1 METFL
6 QALRS
11 LGPLRLA
18 VMGAVI
24 LGLIGFFIFLTTRL
38 TTPQMELLF
47 GELDSSDSAR
57 IVGQLESSNTVYELR
72 SNGSQIF
79 VPSDKVAQLR
89 LTMAEQGL
97 SGGSIGYEIFDDAD
111 ALGTTNF
118 LQNISLIRALEG
130 ELVRSIKTIESV
142 RAARVHLVLPRREL
156 FSREKQQPRASILVK
171 MRGATRLSSEQ
182 VSAIQHLVAAAVPG
196 LIPSRISI
204 VDDKGSLLARGF
216 EDKDSPTAMAAK
228 SEERR
233 RVFENRLART
243 IEALLEKTVGFGKV
257 RAEVTADM
265 DFDLIS
271 TNEEMFNPDGQVVRS
286 TQSVEEQSQSRDAE
300 ANQPVSVATN
310 LPDANLGGGEGGAS
324 SSASENRT
332 EETVNYEISKKI
344 ISHVRDAG
352 IVKRLS
358 VAVLVDGIRSTNE
371 DGEKTYR
378 ERSEEEMQLFAT
390 LVGSAIGIDRDRGD
404 SMEVINLRFEAP
416 DLEIDE
422 ALELFFGLD
431 KNDMLRMAE
440 ILVLSIVAILVILL
454 VVRPLVSRAFE
465 AIPSGI
471 GALGAEARLLA
482 EGAAPALA
490 APGAPGEMPEAE
502 MEKFEEMIDIE
513 RIEGRVKASSVKRV
527 GEIVE
532 KHPVE
537 ALAIIRTWMY
547 QES

>member
-11 LGPLRLA
+11 LGPMRLA

-47 GELDSSDSAR
+47 GELDPSDSSR
-57 IVGQLESSNTVYELR
+57 IVGQLESTNTVYELR
-72 SNGSQIF
+72 ANGSQVF
-79 VPSDKVAQLR
+79 VPSNKVAQLR

-97 SGGSIGYEIFDDAD
+97 SGGSIGYEIFDDAE

-118 LQNISLIRALEG
+118 LQNINLIRALEG

-142 RAARVHLVLPRREL
+142 RAARVHLVMPRREL

-171 MRGATRLSSEQ
+171 MRGATRLSNEQ
-182 VSAIQHLVAAAVPG
+182 VSAVQHLIAAAVPG

-216 EDKDSPTAMAAK
+216 EDKDSPAAMAAK

-233 RVFENRLART
+233 RAFENRLART

-310 LPDANLGGGEGGAS
+310 LPDANLGGGEGSAS
-324 SSASENRT
+324 SSTSENRT
-332 EETVNYEISKKI
+332 EETVNYEISKKV

-371 DGEKTYR
+371 EGEKTYL

-416 DLEIDE
+416 EEFDE

-465 AIPSGI
+465 AIPTGL
-471 GALGAEARLLA
+471 GALGAEARLMA

-490 APGAPGEMPEAE
+490 APGAPGELPEAE
-502 MEKFEEMIDIE
+502 EKFEEMIDIE
-513 RIEGRVKASSVKRV
+513 RIEGRVKASSVRRV
-527 GEIVE
+527 GEIVD
-532 KHPVE
+532 KHPAE
-537 ALAIIRTWMY
+537 ALAIVRTWMY

>member
-11 LGPLRLA
+11 LGPMRLA

-24 LGLIGFFIFLTTRL
+24 LGLVGFFIFLTTRL

-47 GELDSSDSAR
+47 GELDPSDSSR
-57 IVGQLESSNTVYELR
+57 IVGQLESTNTVYELR
-72 SNGSQIF
+72 ANGSQVF

-97 SGGSIGYEIFDDAD
+97 SGGSIGYEIFDDAE

-118 LQNISLIRALEG
+118 LQNINLIRALEG

-142 RAARVHLVLPRREL
+142 RTARVHLVLPRREL

-171 MRGATRLSSEQ
+171 MRGATRLSNEQ
-182 VSAIQHLVAAAVPG
+182 VSAVQHLIAAAVPG

-216 EDKDSPTAMAAK
+216 EDKDSPAAMAAK

-233 RVFENRLART
+233 RAFENRLART

-324 SSASENRT
+324 SSTSENRT
-332 EETVNYEISKKI
+332 EETVNYEISKKV

-358 VAVLVDGIRSTNE
+358 VAVLVDGIRSTSE
-371 DGEKTYR
+371 DGETTYQ

-416 DLEIDE
+416 EEFDE

-465 AIPSGI
+465 AIPTGL

-482 EGAAPALA
+482 EGGAPALA

-532 KHPVE
+532 KHPNE
-537 ALAIIRTWMY
+537 ALAIVRTWMY

>member
-11 LGPLRLA
+11 LGPMRLA

-47 GELDSSDSAR
+47 GELDPSDSSR
-57 IVGQLESSNTVYELR
+57 IVGQLESTNTVYELR
-72 SNGSQIF
+72 ANGSQVF

-97 SGGSIGYEIFDDAD
+97 SGGSIGYEIFDDAE

-118 LQNISLIRALEG
+118 LQNINLIRALEG

-142 RAARVHLVLPRREL
+142 RTARVHLVLPRREL

-171 MRGATRLSSEQ
+171 MRGATRLSNEQ
-182 VSAIQHLVAAAVPG
+182 VSAVQHLIAAAVPG

-216 EDKDSPTAMAAK
+216 EDKDSPAAMAAK

-233 RVFENRLART
+233 RAFENRLART

-310 LPDANLGGGEGGAS
+310 LPDANLGGGEGSAS
-324 SSASENRT
+324 SSTSENRT
-332 EETVNYEISKKI
+332 EETVNYEISKKV

-371 DGEKTYR
+371 EGEKTYL

-416 DLEIDE
+416 EEFDE

-465 AIPSGI
+465 AIPSGL
-471 GALGAEARLLA
+471 GALGAEARLMA

-490 APGAPGEMPEAE
+490 APGAPGELPEAE
-502 MEKFEEMIDIE
+502 EKFEEMIDIE

-532 KHPVE
+532 KHPNE
-537 ALAIIRTWMY
+537 ALAIVRTWMY

>member
-11 LGPLRLA
+11 LGPTRLA

-47 GELDSSDSAR
+47 GELDPSDSSR
-57 IVGQLESSNTVYELR
+57 IVGQLESTNTVYELR
-72 SNGSQIF
+72 ANGSQVF

-97 SGGSIGYEIFDDAD
+97 SGGSIGYEIFDDAE

-118 LQNISLIRALEG
+118 LQNINLIRALEG

-142 RAARVHLVLPRREL
+142 RTARVHLVLPRREL

-171 MRGATRLSSEQ
+171 MRGATRLSNEQ
-182 VSAIQHLVAAAVPG
+182 VSAVQHLIAAAVPG

-216 EDKDSPTAMAAK
+216 EDKDSPAAMAAK

-233 RVFENRLART
+233 RAFENRLART

-310 LPDANLGGGEGGAS
+310 LPDANLGGGEGSAS
-324 SSASENRT
+324 SSTSENRT
-332 EETVNYEISKKI
+332 EETVNYEISKKV

-371 DGEKTYR
+371 EGEKTYL

-416 DLEIDE
+416 EEFDE

-465 AIPSGI
+465 AIPTGL

-482 EGAAPALA
+482 EGGAPALA
-490 APGAPGEMPEAE
+490 APGAPGELPEAE
-502 MEKFEEMIDIE
+502 AEKFEEMIDIE

-532 KHPVE
+532 KHPNE
-537 ALAIIRTWMY
+537 ALAIVRTWMY

>member
-11 LGPLRLA
+11 LGPTRLA

-47 GELDSSDSAR
+47 GELDPSDSSR
-57 IVGQLESSNTVYELR
+57 IVGQLESTNTVYELR
-72 SNGSQIF
+72 ANGSQVF

-97 SGGSIGYEIFDDAD
+97 SGGSIGYEIFDDAE

-118 LQNISLIRALEG
+118 LQNINLIRALEG

-142 RAARVHLVLPRREL
+142 RTARVHLVLPRREL

-171 MRGATRLSSEQ
+171 MRGATRLSNEQ
-182 VSAIQHLVAAAVPG
+182 VSAVQHLIAAAVPG

-216 EDKDSPTAMAAK
+216 EDKDSPAAMAAK

-233 RVFENRLART
+233 RAFENRLART

-310 LPDANLGGGEGGAS
+310 LPDANLGGGEGSAS
-324 SSASENRT
+324 SSTSENRT
-332 EETVNYEISKKI
+332 EETVNYEISKKV

-371 DGEKTYR
+371 EGEKTYL

-416 DLEIDE
+416 EEFDE

-465 AIPSGI
+465 AIPTGL

-482 EGAAPALA
+482 EGGAPALA

-502 MEKFEEMIDIE
+502 TEKFEEMIDIE

-532 KHPVE
+532 KHPAE
-537 ALAIIRTWMY
+537 ALAIVRTWMY

>member
-11 LGPLRLA
+11 LGPMRLA

-24 LGLIGFFIFLTTRL
+24 LGLVGFFIFLTTRL

-47 GELDSSDSAR
+47 GELDPSDSSR
-57 IVGQLESSNTVYELR
+57 IVGQLESTNTVYELR
-72 SNGSQIF
+72 ANGSQIF

-97 SGGSIGYEIFDDAD
+97 SGGSIGYEIFDDAE

-118 LQNISLIRALEG
+118 LQNINLIRALEG

-142 RAARVHLVLPRREL
+142 RTARVHLVLPRREL

-171 MRGATRLSSEQ
+171 MRGATRLSNEQ
-182 VSAIQHLVAAAVPG
+182 VSAVQHLIAAAVPG

-216 EDKDSPTAMAAK
+216 EDKDSPAAMAAK

-233 RVFENRLART
+233 RAFENRLART

-310 LPDANLGGGEGGAS
+310 LPDANLGGGEGSAS
-324 SSASENRT
+324 SSTSENRT
-332 EETVNYEISKKI
+332 EETVNYEISKKVT
-344 ISHVRDAG
+344 SHVRDAG
-352 IVKRLS
+352 IIKRLS

-371 DGEKTYR
+371 EGEKTYL

-416 DLEIDE
+416 EEFDE

-465 AIPSGI
+465 AIPTGL

-482 EGAAPALA
+482 EGGAPALA
-490 APGAPGEMPEAE
+490 APGAPGELPEAE
-502 MEKFEEMIDIE
+502 EKFEEMIDIE

-532 KHPVE
+532 KHPNE
-537 ALAIIRTWMY
+537 ALAIVRTWMY

>member
-11 LGPLRLA
+11 LGPTRLA

-47 GELDSSDSAR
+47 GELDPSDSSR
-57 IVGQLESSNTVYELR
+57 IVGQLESTNTVYELR
-72 SNGSQIF
+72 ANGSQVF

-97 SGGSIGYEIFDDAD
+97 SGGSIGYEIFDDAE

-118 LQNISLIRALEG
+118 LQNINLIRALEG

-142 RAARVHLVLPRREL
+142 RTARVHLVLPRREL

-171 MRGATRLSSEQ
+171 MRGATRLSNEQ
-182 VSAIQHLVAAAVPG
+182 VSAVQHLIAAAVPG

-216 EDKDSPTAMAAK
+216 EDKDSPAAMAAK

-233 RVFENRLART
+233 RAFENRLART

-310 LPDANLGGGEGGAS
+310 LPDANLGGGEGSAS
-324 SSASENRT
+324 SSTSENRT
-332 EETVNYEISKKI
+332 EETVNYEISKKV

-371 DGEKTYR
+371 EGEKTYL

-416 DLEIDE
+416 EEFDE

-465 AIPSGI
+465 AIPSGL
-471 GALGAEARLLA
+471 GALGAEARLMA

-490 APGAPGEMPEAE
+490 APGAPGELPEAE
-502 MEKFEEMIDIE
+502 EKFEEMIDIE

-532 KHPVE
+532 KHPNE
-537 ALAIIRTWMY
+537 ALAIVRTWMY

>member
-11 LGPLRLA
+11 LGPMRLA

-271 TNEEMFNPDGQVVRS
+271 TNEEMFNPDGQPAGQRRHQPARR
-286 TQSVEEQSQSRDAE
+286 QSWRRRGRRQLIRLGKPHGRNRQLRNFQENHQSRTGRGNRQA
-300 ANQPVSVATN
+300 AF
-310 LPDANLGGGEGGAS
+310 GGRAGGRHPEYQRGRRKDLS
-324 SSASENRT
+324 RT
-332 EETVNYEISKKI
+332 
-344 ISHVRDAG
+344 
-352 IVKRLS
+352 
-358 VAVLVDGIRSTNE
+358 
-371 DGEKTYR
+371 
-378 ERSEEEMQLFAT
+378 
-390 LVGSAIGIDRDRGD
+390 
-404 SMEVINLRFEAP
+404 
-416 DLEIDE
+416 
-422 ALELFFGLD
+422 
-431 KNDMLRMAE
+431 
-440 ILVLSIVAILVILL
+440 
-454 VVRPLVSRAFE
+454 
-465 AIPSGI
+465 
-471 GALGAEARLLA
+471 
-482 EGAAPALA
+482 
-490 APGAPGEMPEAE
+490 
-502 MEKFEEMIDIE
+502 
-513 RIEGRVKASSVKRV
+513 
-527 GEIVE
+527 
-532 KHPVE
+532 
-537 ALAIIRTWMY
+537 
-547 QES
+547 

>member
-11 LGPLRLA
+11 LGPMRLA

-47 GELDSSDSAR
+47 GELDPSDSSR
-57 IVGQLESSNTVYELR
+57 IVGQLESTNTVYELR
-72 SNGSQIF
+72 ANGSQIF

-97 SGGSIGYEIFDDAD
+97 SGGTIGYEIFDDAE

-118 LQNISLIRALEG
+118 LQNINLIRALEG

-142 RAARVHLVLPRREL
+142 RAARVHLVMPRREL

-171 MRGATRLSSEQ
+171 MRGATRLSNEQ
-182 VSAIQHLVAAAVPG
+182 VSAVQHLIAAAVPG

-216 EDKDSPTAMAAK
+216 EDKDSPAAMAAK

-233 RVFENRLART
+233 RAFENRLART

-310 LPDANLGGGEGGAS
+310 LPDANLGGGEGSAS
-324 SSASENRT
+324 SSTSENRT
-332 EETVNYEISKKI
+332 EETVNYEISKKV

-371 DGEKTYR
+371 EGEKTYL

-416 DLEIDE
+416 EEFDE

-465 AIPSGI
+465 AIPTGL
-471 GALGAEARLLA
+471 GALGAEARLMA

-490 APGAPGEMPEAE
+490 APGAPGELPEAE
-502 MEKFEEMIDIE
+502 EKFEEMIDIE

-532 KHPVE
+532 KHPNE
-537 ALAIIRTWMY
+537 ALAIVRTWMY

>member
-11 LGPLRLA
+11 LGPMRLA

-47 GELDSSDSAR
+47 GELDPSDSSR
-57 IVGQLESSNTVYELR
+57 IVGQLESTNTVYELR
-72 SNGSQIF
+72 ANGSQVF
-79 VPSDKVAQLR
+79 VPSNKVAQLR

-97 SGGSIGYEIFDDAD
+97 SGGSIGYEIFDDAE
-111 ALGTTNF
+111 AMGTTNF
-118 LQNISLIRALEG
+118 LQNINLIRALEG

-142 RAARVHLVLPRREL
+142 RTARVHLVLPRREL

-171 MRGATRLSSEQ
+171 MRGATRLSNEQ
-182 VSAIQHLVAAAVPG
+182 VSAVQHLIAAAVPG

-216 EDKDSPTAMAAK
+216 EDKDSPAAMAAK

-233 RVFENRLART
+233 RAFENRLART

-324 SSASENRT
+324 SSTSENRT
-332 EETVNYEISKKI
+332 EETVNYEISKKV

-371 DGEKTYR
+371 EGEKTYL

-416 DLEIDE
+416 EEFDE

-465 AIPSGI
+465 AIPTGL

-482 EGAAPALA
+482 EGGAPALA
-490 APGAPGEMPEAE
+490 APGAPGELPEAE
-502 MEKFEEMIDIE
+502 AEKFEEMIDIE

-532 KHPVE
+532 KHPNE
-537 ALAIIRTWMY
+537 ALAIVRTWMY

>member
-11 LGPLRLA
+11 LGPTRLA

-47 GELDSSDSAR
+47 GELDPSDSSR
-57 IVGQLESSNTVYELR
+57 IVGQLESTNTVYELR
-72 SNGSQIF
+72 ANGSQIF

-142 RAARVHLVLPRREL
+142 RTARVHLVLPRREL

-171 MRGATRLSSEQ
+171 MRGATRLSNEQ
-182 VSAIQHLVAAAVPG
+182 VSAVQHLIAAAVPG

-216 EDKDSPTAMAAK
+216 EDKDSPAAMAAK

-233 RVFENRLART
+233 RAFENRLART

-310 LPDANLGGGEGGAS
+310 LPDANLGGGEGSAS
-324 SSASENRT
+324 SSTSENRT
-332 EETVNYEISKKI
+332 EETVNYEISKKV

-371 DGEKTYR
+371 EGEKTYL

-416 DLEIDE
+416 EEFDE

-465 AIPSGI
+465 AIPTGL
-471 GALGAEARLLA
+471 GALGAEARLMA

-490 APGAPGEMPEAE
+490 APGAPGELPEAE
-502 MEKFEEMIDIE
+502 EKFEEMIDIE

-532 KHPVE
+532 KHPNE
-537 ALAIIRTWMY
+537 ALAIVRTWMY

>member
-11 LGPLRLA
+11 LGPTRLA

-47 GELDSSDSAR
+47 GELDPSDSSR
-57 IVGQLESSNTVYELR
+57 IVGQLESTNTVYELR
-72 SNGSQIF
+72 ANGSQVF
-79 VPSDKVAQLR
+79 VPSNKVAQLR

-97 SGGSIGYEIFDDAD
+97 SGGSIGYEIFDDAE

-118 LQNISLIRALEG
+118 LQNINLIRALEG

-142 RAARVHLVLPRREL
+142 RTARVHLVLPRREL

-171 MRGATRLSSEQ
+171 MRGATRLSNEQ
-182 VSAIQHLVAAAVPG
+182 VSAVQHLIAAAVPG

-216 EDKDSPTAMAAK
+216 EDKDSPAAMAAK

-233 RVFENRLART
+233 RAFENRLART

-257 RAEVTADM
+257 RAEVTAEM

-271 TNEEMFNPDGQVVRS
+271 TNEETFNPDGQVVRS

-310 LPDANLGGGEGGAS
+310 LPDANLGGGEGSAS
-324 SSASENRT
+324 SSTSENRT
-332 EETVNYEISKKI
+332 EETVNYEISKKV

-371 DGEKTYR
+371 EGEKTYL

-416 DLEIDE
+416 EEFDE

-465 AIPSGI
+465 AIPTGL
-471 GALGAEARLLA
+471 GALGAEARLMA

-490 APGAPGEMPEAE
+490 APGAPGELPEAE
-502 MEKFEEMIDIE
+502 EKFEEMIDIE

-532 KHPVE
+532 KHPNE
-537 ALAIIRTWMY
+537 ALAIVRTWMY